1 MLKNL
6 RRLTRKNLF
15 LPVTISVEN
24 VNTGAVLTDALTGHI
39 TNLTKH
45 GACLFMEKIMMGSFH
60 FFHSTKENDS
70 LVLQLTITM
79 PHEGECHTITARP
92 LWFDIFR
99 DEQRRGFKIGIEFTQ
114 PPSKEFFH
122 AL

>member
-24 VNTGAVLTDALTGHI
+24 VATGAVLTDSFTGHI

-45 GACLFMEKIMMGSFH
+45 GACLFMDKIMAGNFH
-60 FFHSTKENDS
+60 LVHSTKENDS
-70 LVLQLTITM
+70 LALQLTITV
-79 PHEGECHTITARP
+79 PHEGGHHTITASP
-92 LWFDIFR
+92 LWFDIFQ
-99 DEQRRGFKIGIEFTQ
+99 DKERRGFKIGIEFPT
-114 PPSKEFFH
+114 PPTKEFFH